1 MTSCACSAVTFDR
14 YDHVQQL
21 GGGLVYLC
29 RSEGQAP
36 VVAKLLPDTSRGAS
50 SYPTDLHK
58 EAASKGL
65 APHLVGEV
73 RPGQMC

>member
-1 MTSCACSAVTFDR
+1 M
-14 YDHVQQL
+14 QQL

-29 RSEGQAP
+29 RFEGQAP
-36 VVAKLLPDTSRGAS
+36 VIAKLLPDTSRGAS

-65 APHLVGEV
+65 APDLVGEV
-73 RPGQMC
+73 RPGQMCGWRSFGWLSQQ